1 MGAPPPRSSARGPRP
16 LTDHSTRPLQEFQR
30 RAPVHRRVRPPRIRL
45 SALLLNPMMPTA
57 RETVQ
62 AYFDSLV
69 TGDSETLSAM
79 MLPAS
84 HYVKIGTDADEVVE
98 GSEEIAAY
106 YRDHAASTEDF
117 SIEFIKL
124 DVQERDHVAWF
135 YTRQVWRLEWR
146 GAREEFVM
154 RMTGVLEK
162 TGESWMFAQIHASIG
177 A

>member
-1 MGAPPPRSSARGPRP
+1 
-16 LTDHSTRPLQEFQR
+16 
-30 RAPVHRRVRPPRIRL
+30 
-45 SALLLNPMMPTA
+45 MMPTA

-69 TGDSETLSAM
+69 TGDAETLAAM

-98 GSEEIAAY
+98 GSAEIAAY
-106 YRDHAASTEDF
+106 YRDHAASAEDF

-124 DVQERDHVAWF
+124 DVHERDHVAWF

-154 RMTGVLEK
+154 RMTGVLER
-162 TGESWMFAQIHASIG
+162 TGESWLFAQIHASIG